1 MISQEYL
8 DKFSTI
14 LTSLNIDTETV
25 QMLAR
30 GICTADIMFGDN
42 PEKLSIKRLE
52 VSGVEQFNGIS
63 KATMQ
68 STKPLPDVQVLRVMC
83 DALFCYLCASNKISK
98 YASKVYPTN
107 QATFKVVNNLNVL
120 NEQVKKKYS
129 VSVEYATLDE
139 CQSIL
144 DYLYDSLQEEEIS
157 DLPIFDFTSKCI
169 KRYYDIAKAGSRM
182 INKDMFK
189 YVYLPDKYE
198 SFGFT
203 VNTTM
208 PRQLVG
214 IVSKTR
220 AEQIEIWNLAYMMDA
235 FIAVLSGTK
244 TTTVYRSAFINRML
258 RISSNMQDIVPIGIG
273 MSTGTRARVSRPDG
287 LLRNI
292 TSVNLFNSIFSDG
305 IPLSKTSVENTIEIY
320 SRLVYKTR
328 N

>member
-14 LTSLNIDTETV
+14 LTNLNIDTGTV

-30 GICTADIMFGDN
+30 GICTADIIFGDN

-52 VSGVEQFNGIS
+52 VSGVEQFNGVS
-63 KATMQ
+63 KASLQ
-68 STKPLPDVQVLRVMC
+68 STKPLPDVQVLRIMC
-83 DALFCYLCASNKISK
+83 DVLFCYLCASNKLSR

-107 QATFKVVNNLNVL
+107 QATFKVINNLNVL
-120 NEQVKKKYS
+120 NEQAKKKYS
-129 VSVEYATLDE
+129 VSVGYATLDE
-139 CQSIL
+139 CQNML
-144 DYLYDSLQEEEIS
+144 NYLYDSLQEEEIS

-169 KRYYDIAKAGSRM
+169 KRYYDIAKAGSR
-182 INKDMFK
+182 IVNKDMFK
-189 YVYLPDKYE
+189 YVFLPDKYE
-198 SFGFT
+198 SFGFA
-203 VNTTM
+203 VNTVM
-208 PRQLVG
+208 PKQLVG

-235 FIAVLSGTK
+235 FIAVISGTK

-258 RISSNMQDIVPIGIG
+258 RINSGMQDIVPIGIG

-287 LLRNI
+287 LLKNT
-292 TSVNLFNSIFSDG
+292 TSVNLFNSIFSDN
-305 IPLSKTSVENTIEIY
+305 IPLSKTSVENTLEIY